1 MGLIHRIIQ
10 AGCTA
15 WVIICGLLSSGI
27 LPGGSANAVGRSAAE
42 LPQLM
47 QNLFGDQLPIEP
59 RGEII
64 ALETAVDPETYLLG
78 PGDELTI
85 VVWGDLEANFQVIV
99 NPDGSVIIPTVGS
112 GNVAG
117 VSLAHATQTIIEMV
131 NASYRAEQVT
141 VALTRVR
148 SFLVS
153 VGGAV
158 KKPGTVEIH
167 GGQRVDAAILEAEGF
182 ALAPESPI
190 DTTRLIQAAPRL
202 IKIKRAN
209 GGIDFAD
216 LLLFMKTGNKDVNP
230 MLKDGDVVEVPFKTS
245 YGSQIGVFGAFRTPG
260 LYDYTTQDRL
270 STAAQLGGG
279 LSSMCDL
286 KRAFLVRFSD
296 DSIWAEIPVD
306 LQAAIDNPGT
316 DADLQLEPSDR
327 LFVAWKP
334 NLPMLHQVEVSGQV
348 LHPGSFPILPGRTTL
363 SEIIAQAG
371 GLMPDAALERAQVL
385 RSSQVE
391 DDDWEL
397 ARLEPTTSGQW
408 DQVEREYRKFGWR
421 QFQSV
426 AVVDFETLFT
436 GQDASQDILMMD
448 GDLIRIPKR
457 QPSVRVMGQVMYPGY
472 IPWEPGMT
480 FSECVTRAGGFAP
493 RADRRRTRV
502 ISGQSDAWFK
512 PDVDTIIHEGDTVF
526 IPEKEIHDP
535 QLWWK
540 YMIEG
545 VAVVAQVMTI
555 LLVIQNIKE

>member
-1 MGLIHRIIQ
+1 MGLIHRIVQ
-10 AGCTA
+10 AECPA

-27 LPGGSANAVGRSAAE
+27 LPGGNANAVGRFAAE

-59 RGEII
+59 RGEIV

-85 VVWGDLEANFQVIV
+85 VAWGDLEANFQVIV
-99 NPDGSVIIPTVGS
+99 NPDGTVIIPTVGS
-112 GNVAG
+112 VNVAG
-117 VSLAHATQTIIEMV
+117 VNLADATKTIIEMV
-131 NASYRAEQVT
+131 NAAYRAEEVT

-158 KKPGTVEIH
+158 RKPGTVEIH

-202 IKIKRAN
+202 IMIKRAD
-209 GGIDFAD
+209 GSIDSAD
-216 LLLFMKTGNKDVNP
+216 LLLFLKTGNKDVNP
-230 MLKDGDVVEVPFKTS
+230 MLQDGDAVEVPFKTS
-245 YGSQIGVFGAFRTPG
+245 YGNQIGVFGAFRTPG
-260 LYDYTTQDRL
+260 LYDYTTRDHL
-270 STAAQLGGG
+270 STAVQLGGG

-286 KRAFLVRFSD
+286 SRVFLARFSN
-296 DSIWAEIPVD
+296 DSTWAEIPVS
-306 LQAAIDNPGT
+306 LQAAIDNPGS
-316 DADLQLEPSDR
+316 DADLTLTPGDR

-334 NLPMLHQVEVSGQV
+334 NLPLLHQVEVSGQV
-348 LHPGSFPILPGRTTL
+348 PHPGSFPIIPGRTTL

-385 RSSQVE
+385 RSPYAE
-391 DDDWEL
+391 NDDWEL

-426 AVVDFETLFT
+426 AVVDFVAIFAE
-436 GQDASQDILMMD
+436 QDGSQDILMMD
-448 GDLIRIPKR
+448 GDLVRIPKR

-480 FSECVTRAGGFAP
+480 FNECVTRAGGFAP
-493 RADRRRTRV
+493 RADRHQTRV

-512 PDVDTIIHEGDTVF
+512 PGGNTVIHDGDTIF
-526 IPEKEIHDP
+526 IPEKKIHDP
-535 QLWWK
+535 QPVWR
-540 YMIEG
+540 YVIES
-545 VAVVAQVMTI
+545 VAVIAQVITI
-555 LLVIQNIKE
+555 ILVIQNIKE